1 MKSVFCIVLMGS
13 ATTVAAAEWTQSV
26 SLGHAHQGD
35 TGFDEGG
42 DFQSSRT
49 QVDLATAGMLGN
61 SVHATFSAH
70 HEHIDYEFSDDAVI
84 GPQPWNDVHQ
94 TALSAQFVF
103 PAGAR
108 FSYIAA
114 SSVGLSRENGA
125 ETSDSM
131 TYGGM
136 VAVTR
141 NFAPDRQVGFGV
153 AFRQSPE
160 LSRAL
165 PVLIVDWK
173 LTERLHLGNS
183 GAASPAGSGF
193 QLTYRSSSPWVL
205 GAGLGFRNDR
215 FRLNEISSASGEA
228 GGVVE
233 ERGGTVF
240 LHAGRQVGSVL
251 SFGLYAGTSFAGE
264 MRLEDS
270 AGNGLIEQDLDPAP
284 FIGATFTA
292 QF

>member
-1 MKSVFCIVLMGS
+1 MKSLVCMLLMGS
-13 ATTVAAAEWTQSV
+13 VTTGASAAEWTQSV
-26 SLGHAHQGD
+26 SLGRANQAD
-35 TGFDEGG
+35 TEFDDGG
-42 DFQSSRT
+42 DFHASRT
-49 QVDLATAGMLGN
+49 KVDLGTAGMLGS
-61 SVHATFSAH
+61 SVHASFSVQ
-70 HEHIDYEFSDDAVI
+70 HEHIDYEFSDDAVL
-84 GPQPWNDVHQ
+84 GPEPWNDVQQ
-94 TALSAQFVF
+94 TALSAQLVY
-103 PAGAR
+103 PARAR
-108 FSYIAA
+108 FSYIVA

-125 ETSDSM
+125 ENSDSM

-136 VAVTR
+136 FGVIR
-141 NFAPDRQVGFGV
+141 NFAPDRQLGFGV

-193 QLTYRSSSPWVL
+193 QLTYQLSSPWVL

-215 FRLNEISSASGEA
+215 FRLNETASGDL

-240 LHAGRQVGSVL
+240 LHAGRRVGSVL

>member
-1 MKSVFCIVLMGS
+1 MKSVFCMVLMGS
-13 ATTVAAAEWTQSV
+13 ATTVPAADWTQSV
-26 SLGHAHQGD
+26 SLGHGHQAD
-35 TGFDEGG
+35 TGFDDGG

-49 QVDLATAGMLGN
+49 QVDLGTAGMLGS
-61 SVHATFSAH
+61 SVHASFSMQ
-70 HEHIDYEFSDDAVI
+70 HEHTDYEFSDDAVL
-84 GPQPWNDVHQ
+84 GPEPWNDVQQ
-94 TALSAQFVF
+94 TALSAQLVF
-103 PAGAR
+103 PGRAR
-108 FSYIAA
+108 LSYIVA
-114 SSVGLSRENGA
+114 SSIGLARENGA
-125 ETSDSM
+125 QMSDSM
-131 TYGGM
+131 IYEGLF
-136 VAVTR
+136 AVTR
-141 NFAPDRQVGFGV
+141 NFAPDRQLGFGV
-153 AFRQSPE
+153 AFRQRPE
-160 LSRAL
+160 VSRAL

-193 QLTYRSSSPWVL
+193 QLTYRSSSPWTL

-215 FRLNEISSASGEA
+215 FRLNETTSGDL

-240 LHAGRQVGSVL
+240 LHAGRRVGSVL

-270 AGNGLIEQDLDPAP
+270 AGNGLVEQDLDPAP